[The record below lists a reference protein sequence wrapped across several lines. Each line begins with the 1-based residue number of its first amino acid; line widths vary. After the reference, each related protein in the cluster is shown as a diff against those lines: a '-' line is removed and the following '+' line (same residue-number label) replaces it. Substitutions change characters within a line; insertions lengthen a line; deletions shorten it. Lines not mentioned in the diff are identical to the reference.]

1 MACTVS
7 FPLEGTLARTSYFA
21 RCRRGLPGTVCYA
34 TVQLCCNVG
43 LVFLVSMELL
53 SALVWEPVQP
63 TDGPHAYVASRGW
76 IASYWR
82 NPAISFCHMQQIA
95 MHQTLQQEWQR
106 HLRQVDGHLG
116 GECRTV
122 GGGTALGLTLDS
134 CLTRSVT
141 SRRTCRARPL

>member
-1 MACTVS
+1 MQKELALHSVLRNCI
-7 FPLEGTLARTSYFA
+7 TLLQCGPCVLRFNGAAKCIS
-21 RCRRGLPGTVCYA
+21 V
-34 TVQLCCNVG
+34 
-43 LVFLVSMELL
+43 
-53 SALVWEPVQP
+53 VWEPVQP

-82 NPAISFCHMQQIA
+82 NPAISFCQMQQIA
-95 MHQTLQQEWQR
+95 MHQTLQQEWRR

-141 SRRTCRARPL
+141 SQRAHLQGEAALIW